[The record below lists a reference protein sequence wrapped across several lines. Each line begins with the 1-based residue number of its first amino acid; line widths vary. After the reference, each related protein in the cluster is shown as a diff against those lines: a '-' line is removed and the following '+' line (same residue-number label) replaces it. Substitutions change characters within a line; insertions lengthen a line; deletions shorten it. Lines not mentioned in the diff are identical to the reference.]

1 MAKKIFFFFFSG
13 SWLTKVPSSSLCI
26 LLVQALA
33 PLHTITSK
41 RDIPGYV
48 HAITRLRWQGVND
61 LDWAKMKLSFAS
73 FPTEQCVSEPA
84 NDWESGCL
92 REIVALLKV
101 WEKSIPKLPEGVR
114 SRGKNRVLKHKERK
128 GLKELFSTPYP

>member
-1 MAKKIFFFFFSG
+1 MAKKIFFFFSG

-73 FPTEQCVSEPA
+73 FLGQQG
-84 NDWESGCL
+84 DFG
-92 REIVALLKV
+92 KV
-101 WEKSIPKLPEGVR
+101 TFLGM
-114 SRGKNRVLKHKERK
+114 HKTNYVIK
-128 GLKELFSTPYP
+128 K